1 MDGFL
6 PTWRK
11 VFNGDEFDLF
21 LQSGNFLGVSTI
33 RVVIYR
39 NHVAII
45 DYRLL
50 IAVLPC
56 SAFRIPY
63 SAFPLPPITS
73 HASPLSR
80 LTALPSP
87 NTGARYRK
95 NTVFNSCVP
104 CLCCVG
110 EPLSAGCRSALKS

>member
-21 LQSGNFLGVSTI
+21 LQSGNFLGVGTI

-39 NHVAII
+39 NHIAII

-56 SAFRIPY
+56 SAFRIPH
-63 SAFPLPPITS
+63 SLFHQSLLTP
-73 HASPLSR
+73 R
-80 LTALPSP
+80 LYHALPLFPRPTRALGIGRTRSSTP
-87 NTGARYRK
+87 
-95 NTVFNSCVP
+95 VFLAFVAWGN
-104 CLCCVG
+104 
-110 EPLSAGCRSALKS
+110 R